1 MKLSI
6 ASLLSI
12 PALYSA
18 APSFAEVLGEDFR
31 NPELELTQANANAVA
46 AWLDARYAEIPHI
59 GQENVFGEV
68 QTPESYMENCR
79 SSAKSC
85 VAAKEV
91 FRLAGLS
98 LPAAWS
104 EAVS

>member
-12 PALYSA
+12 PVLYPVASA
-18 APSFAEVLGEDFR
+18 FAEVLGEDYR
-31 NPELELTQANANAVA
+31 NPEVELTQANADAVA

-59 GQENVFGEV
+59 GKENVFGEV
-68 QTPESYMENCR
+68 QTPDSYMENCR

-85 VAAKEV
+85 FAAKEV
-91 FRLAGLS
+91 FRLAGLN